1 MKTIGI
7 KSLETVVKSICK
19 DLNDVEINP
28 VDITKTLGY
37 YDISIK
43 GVMTLER
50 ILMII
55 NILGLENSVMRLKKF
70 KNIDN
75 KRP

>member
-7 KSLETVVKSICK
+7 KSLEIVVKSICK